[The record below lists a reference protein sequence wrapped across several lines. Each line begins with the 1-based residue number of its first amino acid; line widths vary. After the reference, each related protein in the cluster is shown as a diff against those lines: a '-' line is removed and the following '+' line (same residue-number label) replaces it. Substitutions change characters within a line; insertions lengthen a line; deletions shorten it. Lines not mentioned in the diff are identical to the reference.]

1 MKSDVFIQVG
11 TRPKG
16 SGTVRARVR
25 LLAAVGAGVLGE
37 TSGDAETLAANPA
50 AERPHAAVDALMI
63 LQMGQ
68 LAEALTTCGALV
80 EEQRRGEKVREAR
93 KLSSQLW
100 QHTNSTAINS

>member
-11 TRPKG
+11 TRAKG

-50 AERPHAAVDALMI
+50 AERPHAAVDALVI

-80 EEQRRGEKVREAR
+80 EEQRRGEKVRER
-93 KLSSQLW
+93 RES
-100 QHTNSTAINS
+100 